1 MIQDDNQRIR
11 NELIELQEKRGKEHQ
26 RQRRERENVE
36 NSRED
41 VTETDLA
48 PGLTLDQ
55 AIDLRRKYHYPLSFD
70 VLVVC
75 SVER

>member
-1 MIQDDNQRIR
+1 MENKDDV
-11 NELIELQEKRGKEHQ
+11 
-26 RQRRERENVE
+26 RENVE
-36 NSRED
+36 NSQED